1 MALLAPMKRLL
12 LAATLVV
19 LAAPVSSVAGAADKP
34 KVVLLGAGSGKKV
47 KLRFAPKKGAKQT
60 ATFHMQVTLGMKIAG
75 QTLPP
80 NAAPATAVTMTTKVT
95 DVAKNGDITYDF
107 EFTDFKAMDAPGVDP
122 QMTATVQSSV
132 KELVGTKGTGRV
144 SSTGSNLGLTF
155 ELPPT
160 ASAQAR
166 QTLSGMQ
173 STMEQMSSPV
183 PSEAVGKG
191 AKWRVDSLTEHMGV
205 KINQSM
211 TYTVKAIRGSVVD
224 LAVDVTQ
231 NAASTESSLPGLPPG
246 MSASIGSMA
255 SKGGGTLVLDMMRVV
270 PSKSDMNI
278 DMLMK
283 AQMEARGQTQDMEM
297 SMKLD
302 VKLTSK

>member
-1 MALLAPMKRLL
+1 MAILAPMKRLL

-19 LAAPVSSVAGAADKP
+19 LTAENTRAADKP
-34 KVVLLGAGSGKKV
+34 KVVLLDAGSGKKV

-60 ATFHMQVTLGMKIAG
+60 ATFRMQVTLGMKIAG
-75 QTLPP
+75 QTLPA
-80 NAAPATAVTMTTKVT
+80 NAAPATLVTMTTKVT

-107 EFTDFKAMDAPGVDP
+107 EFTEFKAMDAPGVDP
-122 QMTATVQSSV
+122 KMTATVQSSV
-132 KELVGTKGTGRV
+132 KELIGTKGTGRV
-144 SSTGSNLGLTF
+144 SSTGNNLGLSL

-166 QTLSGMQ
+166 ATMNGMQ

-191 AKWRVDSLTEHMGV
+191 AKWRVDSLTDHMGV

-211 TYTVKAIRGSVVD
+211 TYAVKSIRGSVVD
-224 LAVDVTQ
+224 LDVDVVQT
-231 NAASTESSLPGLPPG
+231 AASNDATLPGLPPG

-255 SKGGGTLVLDMMRVV
+255 STGAGTLVLDMKRVV
-270 PSKSDMNI
+270 PAKSDMNI

-283 AQMEARGQTQDMEM
+283 ANMEARGQTQQMEM